1 MDQRLKCQLRAA
13 IGTLAASNTM
23 KKKRGQRRLR
33 SSFKVVVAIGTRPSW
48 QRCLAMVLAA
58 RSRQNCS
65 VACCLIFHKRLH
77 LLSRLLPVENG
88 TTRAIF
94 AWFIVWFHCLIACW
108 VSDSLSLFFFL
119 CGVELYSLDLPL
131 DFRSST
137 TVMQKSSSHSTFFNG
152 SFSANVSLPLRFKR
166 PCRRRVSTWSYS
178 SPRFLWH
185 LL

>member
-1 MDQRLKCQLRAA
+1 MVVVFCFHCERVLFVRSSSGTTAIKHDTPAGKKSVEPTLDLSKKPATTSRQLLKGRDTARVTKPWSVYHHSQVATSGYGSETEVSATRSHWYSRS
-13 IGTLAASNTM
+13 IKHYE

-94 AWFIVWFHCLIACW
+94 A
-108 VSDSLSLFFFL
+108 
-119 CGVELYSLDLPL
+119 
-131 DFRSST
+131 
-137 TVMQKSSSHSTFFNG
+137 
-152 SFSANVSLPLRFKR
+152 
-166 PCRRRVSTWSYS
+166 
-178 SPRFLWH
+178 
-185 LL
+185 